1 MGDLIAWLLSFFI
14 LIAVLALVLYQLMCF
29 LDLETDYINPYELA
43 TKINSIT
50 LPEFITQGVLCFLH
64 LVTGHWFMFLLCL
77 PYLCYNVN
85 LYIHKRHL
93 VYATEVFG
101 ELSREKKQRIFKL
114 VYLAFLLFF
123 SIFWYEHKKLFKFWS
138 PVIDVDE
145 FLCIV
150 LG

>member
-1 MGDLIAWLLSFFI
+1 MGDLIAWLFSFFI

-43 TKINSIT
+43 TKINNIM
-50 LPEFITQGVLCFLH
+50 LPEFITQGVLCVLH
-64 LVTGHWFMFLLCL
+64 LVTRHWIMFLFCL
-77 PYLCYNVN
+77 PYLYYNVN
-85 LYIHKRHL
+85 LYVHRRHL

-123 SIFWYEHKKLFKFWS
+123 SIFWMIWS
-138 PVIDVDE
+138 IVDLE
-145 FLCIV
+145 
-150 LG
+150 

>member
-64 LVTGHWFMFLLCL
+64 LVTRHWFMFLLCL

-114 VYLAFLLFF
+114 DDLEYRGYGLRRRRSSLSNTTEQSPLMKAF
-123 SIFWYEHKKLFKFWS
+123 
-138 PVIDVDE
+138 
-145 FLCIV
+145 
-150 LG
+150 